1 MAYALIDKE
10 TDIVISVQT
19 TPVEPESEDTVYE
32 IQTDHKFLPPPALA
46 KWQYEDGTFTNVG
59 EQVTLDEE
67 EVNDHLT
74 QYMGRLNEL
83 NYSGNPLDI
92 DEMEDWW
99 DTKIEACETLE
110 ELKTVIKVIIKV
122 LGRAQS
128 ATLYGWKL
136 KKEK

>member
-1 MAYALIDKE
+1 
-10 TDIVISVQT
+10 
-19 TPVEPESEDTVYE
+19 
-32 IQTDHKFLPPPALA
+32 
-46 KWQYEDGTFTNVG
+46 
-59 EQVTLDEE
+59 
-67 EVNDHLT
+67 
-74 QYMGRLNEL
+74 MGRLNEL